1 MPSVRVIL
9 RAVSVIRPSQ
19 LALGALLVLAAG
31 LLWSSERRAVEL
43 RQEVD
48 WLQQRLADKRSLVWR
63 QRREM
68 AEVAGAVERLAR
80 TTSAVRE
87 RASQARRLAHME
99 ETRDVGF
106 DALLVKATL
115 DDGNSILSEDGAR
128 ALEQLALLDGQAAA
142 VGDSLAVLT
151 TLLRSRPDESRWA
164 QPSIWPV
171 RGLVTSSFGRRVD
184 PYGDGGEMHAGIDI
198 SARYGMP
205 VTASGDGKVVFAG
218 RDSGYGGL
226 VIVDHGNQ
234 LDTLYAHL
242 SGIYVREGQSVRKG
256 QPLGAVGASGRAT
269 GTHLHYEVR
278 LRGNPVDPRRYLVN

>member
-9 RAVSVIRPSQ
+9 RAVSVVRPSQ

-31 LLWSSERRAVEL
+31 LLWSSERRAAER

-128 ALEQLALLDGQAAA
+128 ALERLALLDGEAAA
-142 VGDSLAVLT
+142 VGDSLTVLT
-151 TLLRSRPDESRWA
+151 TLLRNRPDESRWA

-171 RGLVTSSFGRRVD
+171 RGLVTSPFGRRVD
-184 PYGDGGEMHAGIDI
+184 PYGVGGEMHAGIDI
-198 SARYGMP
+198 SARYMACP
-205 VTASGDGKVVFAG
+205 SPRAATAVVFAG

-226 VIVDHGNQ
+226 VIVDHGNK